1 MRLVQ
6 CQAFFLLFFNLAMW
20 QGGANRT
27 PQDTTL
33 NRTTRVWDW
42 RLSNT
47 RQWLVRDRG
56 VILPGSTWLRH
67 GFVSGRLAMAW
78 QSLFVFVGATYVCL
92 IWCIILIK
100 MSFFSFPS
108 FYVFRPTLANSF
120 RPQYIYNYNVTK
132 KYYMFF
138 VAGFVNVMVLLSVP
152 VTEPVQSNAI
162 LTM

>member
-78 QSLFVFVGATYVCL
+78 QSLFVFVGVTYVCL

-100 MSFFSFPS
+100 MSFSFPS

-120 RPQYIYNYNVTK
+120 RPQHIIIMSQRSTTC
-132 KYYMFF
+132 FF